1 MQSDGC
7 CDALMMAAH
16 PSARPCPC
24 PVGRASKDCPRHHL
38 SPRFP
43 SALPSWQHSSHIR
56 PLPLHTRLSHAM
68 QRILSKYL
76 PSTPH
81 IAVSLH
87 THMPL
92 PHTMQSSLTN
102 ACILPTCDAIISP
115 LDRSLRVD
123 ECCSSIGVC
132 RLPWHSFRVGIR
144 HFPAPCPY
152 PCHSLCPVSPCSA
165 LVHISCPLAL
175 GRWPWSLAALPLL
188 SLVLDAAFMR
198 PFAPLVP

>member
-1 MQSDGC
+1 MSMSRG
-7 CDALMMAAH
+7 
-16 PSARPCPC
+16 AR
-24 PVGRASKDCPRHHL
+24 VQAMDCPRHHL

-43 SALPSWQHSSHIR
+43 CSVCPSFLAALFTHPSTTLARVSHMRCNAFSPSISPQR
-56 PLPLHTRLSHAM
+56 HTSQSLFTHTCPSHTC
-68 QRILSKYL
+68 ILS
-76 PSTPH
+76 
-81 IAVSLH
+81 
-87 THMPL
+87 
-92 PHTMQSSLTN
+92 
-102 ACILPTCDAIISP
+102 TCDAIISP
-115 LDRSLRVD
+115 LDRSLCVD

-188 SLVLDAAFMR
+188 SLMPPSCALL
-198 PFAPLVP
+198 PHVP